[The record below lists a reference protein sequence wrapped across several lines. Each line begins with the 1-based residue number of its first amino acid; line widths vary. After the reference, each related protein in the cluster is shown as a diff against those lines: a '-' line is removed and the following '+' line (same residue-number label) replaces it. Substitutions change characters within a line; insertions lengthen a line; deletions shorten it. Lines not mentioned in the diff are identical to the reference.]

1 MKVTPKKAAIRVP
14 LICIILGLGVFGY
27 LEIFTKG
34 LERLPA
40 KVCDGAVDREIA
52 ADALPDT
59 RKALERG
66 KMLTT
71 WNGFTFACYV
81 KVGSQ
86 DSIISGEAKTADA
99 SEATWR
105 TRTEGDG
112 EGKEVK
118 MPSGQVEIISW
129 RDQAEVYIPCVPP
142 GKKKEKALQSYSLI
156 TQART
161 IGETRIKGDQLRQ
174 AITDFAYQTARH
186 AYKIGGCQ
194 ERQEFPDELPR
205 LPSE

>member
-1 MKVTPKKAAIRVP
+1 MKITSKKAVIRVP
-14 LICIILGLGVFGY
+14 LICIILGVGVFGY

-34 LERLPA
+34 LDRLPA
-40 KVCDGAVDREIA
+40 KVCDGAVDRETA

-71 WNGFTFACYV
+71 GNGFMFACYV
-81 KVGSQ
+81 KVSSQ
-86 DSIISGEAKTADA
+86 DSIISGESKTADA

-105 TRTEGDG
+105 DGAKGDG
-112 EGKEVK
+112 DGKEIK
-118 MPSGQVEIISW
+118 MSSGNVEIISW
-129 RDQAEVYIPCVPP
+129 RDQTEVYILCVPP
-142 GKKKEKALQSYSLI
+142 GKEKEKALQSYSLI

-161 IGETRIKGDQLRQ
+161 TGETRAKGDQLRQ
-174 AITDFAYQTARH
+174 TITDFAYQTARH
-186 AYKIGGCQ
+186 AYKAGGCQ

-205 LPSE
+205 LASE